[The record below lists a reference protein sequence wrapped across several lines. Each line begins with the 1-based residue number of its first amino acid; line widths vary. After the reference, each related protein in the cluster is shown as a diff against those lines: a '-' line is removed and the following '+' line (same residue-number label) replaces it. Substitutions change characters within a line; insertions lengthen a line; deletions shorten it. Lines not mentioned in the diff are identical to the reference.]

1 MRIYD
6 NDPKAYEKDAL
17 EYIQAA
23 FDDVP
28 NVPLY
33 QPYLD
38 VAIKKSVSGFRYW
51 FFREVDYRWLTK
63 A

>member
-17 EYIQAA
+17 EYTQAA

-28 NVPLY
+28 NVLLY

-38 VAIKKSVSGFRYW
+38 AAINQRLPLLV
-51 FFREVDYRWLTK
+51 FREVDYRWLTK